1 VELKIIPANYTLFF
15 RNRCLGAQDMNSAQM
30 ILREHQNQPSF
41 IYTSDCG
48 DFTNPDIV
56 PRGRCPVSYLDGY
69 PCPSRRETWLYRAA
83 PGIPSLDDIG
93 MLELLSA
100 VMRKSPSATKGRG
113 ELLNW
118 TDGQLSPLARTE
130 YKPPCGRPGVQALLW
145 LLAMPVR
152 SCDATPK

>member
-1 VELKIIPANYTLFF
+1 MELKIIPANYTLFF